1 MLIKFDNV
9 RIGYVNKVICNN
21 INLEIEDGD
30 YITVFGENGSGK
42 TTFLKTLVGIIPE
55 LKGKIIYDKS
65 IDTKSIGY
73 LPQSINVRSDFPASA
88 FEIVLSGCIKRLK
101 FRPFYTKKEKDF
113 AKDVM
118 QIFNIS
124 RLAGR
129 PFRELSGGQQQRVLL
144 ARAYCSMKK
153 ILVLDEPFT
162 GLDPYSVKQL
172 ILTLDELNKQGITII
187 IVSHLVNA
195 ALECSKKIVKISK
208 DETFVGTPEEYKRK
222 EEEEYAAV
230 RNDIE

>member
-1 MLIKFDNV
+1 MLIKFENV
-9 RIGYVNKVICNN
+9 QIGYVNRVICNN

-30 YITVFGENGSGK
+30 YVTIFGDNGSGK
-42 TTFLKTLVGIIPE
+42 TTFLKTLVGIIPS

-65 IDTKSIGY
+65 IDPKAIGY
-73 LPQSINVRSDFPASA
+73 LPQSTNVRSDFPASA
-88 FEIVLSGCIKRLK
+88 FEIVLSGCIKRIGKL
-101 FRPFYTKKEKDF
+101 PFYRKKEKEY
-113 AKDVM
+113 AIEVM
-118 QIFNIS
+118 KIFNIS

-144 ARAYCSMKK
+144 ARAYCSMEK

-172 ILTLDELNKQGITII
+172 IQTLDTLNKQGITII

-195 ALECSKKIVKISK
+195 ALECSKKIVQISK
-208 DETFVGTPEEYKRK
+208 DDVFSGTPEEFKKK
-222 EEEEYAAV
+222 EDEAYARV
-230 RNDIE
+230 DI

>member
-1 MLIKFDNV
+1 MLIKFENV
-9 RIGYVNKVICNN
+9 QLGYVNKVICENVD
-21 INLEIEDGD
+21 LEIEDGD

-42 TTFLKTLVGIIPE
+42 STFLKTLVGIIPQ
-55 LKGKIIYDKS
+55 LKGEIIYDKS
-65 IDTKSIGY
+65 IDPKAMGY

-88 FEIVLSGCIKRLK
+88 FEIVLSGCIKK
-101 FRPFYTKKEKDF
+101 IKARPFYSKQEKEY
-113 AKDVM
+113 AKEVM
-118 QIFNIS
+118 KIFNIQ

-172 ILTLDELNKQGITII
+172 IATLDELNKQGITII

-195 ALECSKKIVKISK
+195 ALECSKKIVQISK
-208 DETFVGTPEEYKRK
+208 ENIFVGTPEEYKKR
-222 EEEEYAAV
+222 EEEMYARV
-230 RNDIE
+230 DI

>member
-1 MLIKFDNV
+1 MLIKFENV
-9 RIGYVNKVICNN
+9 QLGYVNKVICENVD
-21 INLEIEDGD
+21 LEIEDGD

-42 TTFLKTLVGIIPE
+42 STFLKTLVGIIPQ

-65 IDTKSIGY
+65 IDPKDMGY

-88 FEIVLSGCIKRLK
+88 FEIVLSGCIKKLK
-101 FRPFYTKKEKDF
+101 ARPFYSKSEKEY
-113 AKDVM
+113 AREVM
-118 QIFNIS
+118 KIFNIE

-172 ILTLDELNKQGITII
+172 ISTLDELNKQGITII

-195 ALECSKKIVKISK
+195 ALECSKKIVQISK
-208 DETFVGTPEEYKRK
+208 ENIFVGTPEEYKKK
-222 EEEEYAAV
+222 EEEMYA
-230 RNDIE
+230 RSDIQ

>member
-1 MLIKFDNV
+1 MLIKFENV
-9 RIGYVNKVICNN
+9 QIGYVNKVICEN

-30 YITVFGENGSGK
+30 YVTIFGDNGSGK
-42 TTFLKTLVGIIPE
+42 TTFLKTLVGIIPN
-55 LKGKIIYDKS
+55 LKGKIIYDKT
-65 IDTKSIGY
+65 IDPKAIGY
-73 LPQSINVRSDFPASA
+73 LPQSTNVRSDFPASA
-88 FEIVLSGCIKRLK
+88 FEIVLSGCIKKLGRL
-101 FRPFYTKKEKDF
+101 PFYRRKDKEY
-113 AKDVM
+113 ALEVM
-118 QIFNIS
+118 KIFNIS

-172 ILTLDELNKQGITII
+172 IQTLDTLNKQGITII

-195 ALECSKKIVKISK
+195 ALECSKKIVQISK
-208 DETFVGTPEEYKRK
+208 EDVFCGTPEEFKKK
-222 EEEEYAAV
+222 EEETYV
-230 RNDIE
+230 RVDN

>member
-1 MLIKFDNV
+1 MLIKFENV
-9 RIGYVNKVICNN
+9 QIGYVNKVICEN
-21 INLEIEDGD
+21 INLDIEDGD
-30 YITVFGENGSGK
+30 YITIFGENGSGK
-42 TTFLKTLVGIIPE
+42 TTFLKTLVGIIPA

-88 FEIVLSGCIKRLK
+88 FEIVLSGCIKKLK
-101 FRPFYTKKEKDF
+101 GRPFYTRKEKEY
-113 AKDVM
+113 AREVM
-118 QIFNIS
+118 SVFNIL

-162 GLDPYSVKQL
+162 GLDPSSVKQL
-172 ILTLDELNKQGITII
+172 IDTLDELNNRGITII
-187 IVSHLVNA
+187 IVSHLVSA
-195 ALECSKKIVKISK
+195 ALDCSKKIVKIAR
-208 DETFVGTPEEYKRK
+208 DDIFVGTPEEFKK
-222 EEEEYAAV
+222 MEEEAYARV
-230 RNDIE
+230 DN

>member
-101 FRPFYTKKEKDF
+101 FRPFYTKKEKTF

-118 QIFNIS
+118 EIFNIS

-129 PFRELSGGQQQRVLL
+129 PFRGLSGGQQQRVLL

>member
-9 RIGYVNKVICNN
+9 QIGYVNKVICSH
-21 INLEIEDGD
+21 INLEIEDSD
-30 YITVFGENGSGK
+30 YITVFGDNGSGK
-42 TTFLKTLVGIIPE
+42 TTFLKTLVGIIPV
-55 LKGKIIYDKS
+55 LKGKITYHKS
-65 IDTKSIGY
+65 VDPKSIGY

-88 FEIVLSGCIKRLK
+88 FEIVLSGCIKSLK
-101 FRPFYTKKEKDF
+101 FRPFYTKKEKEY
-113 AKDVM
+113 ALEVM
-118 QIFNIS
+118 KVFNIS

-144 ARAYCSMKK
+144 ARAYCSTKK

-172 ILTLDELNKQGITII
+172 IKTLDELNNRGITII

-195 ALECSKKIVKISK
+195 ALECSKKIVQISS
-208 DETFVGTPEEYKRK
+208 DSVFVGTPEEYKKK
-222 EEEEYAAV
+222 EEEEYD
-230 RNDIE
+230 RINNQ